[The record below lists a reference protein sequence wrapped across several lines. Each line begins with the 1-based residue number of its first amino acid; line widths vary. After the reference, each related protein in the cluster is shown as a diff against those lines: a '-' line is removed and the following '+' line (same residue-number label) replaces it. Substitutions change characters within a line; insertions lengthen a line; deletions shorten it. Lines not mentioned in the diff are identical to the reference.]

1 MVAMDTE
8 TTWSLT
14 HRERAAVADQLE
26 GLTPDQ
32 WEAQSLC
39 GGWSVHVAAAHILAG
54 AEQTR
59 WNFLKRMA
67 ANGFRFNTMIDRDA
81 HRAGRLGRDEIVRRL
96 RSRTTTTNGPPAPPG
111 TMLGEIVVH
120 GEDIR
125 LPLGIASTT
134 PPEAVAACLELYS
147 KASFPVGTKGRIQGL
162 HLVASD
168 VGWSHGSGPDVTGP
182 GMALLVAMT
191 GRRGSLDRLGG
202 EGLATL
208 TSRMPPAA

>member
-1 MVAMDTE
+1 MAGMDTA

-14 HRERAAVADQLE
+14 HRERSAVADQLE
-26 GLTPDQ
+26 GLTPEQ
-32 WEAQSLC
+32 WQAQSLC
-39 GGWSVHVAAAHILAG
+39 GGWSIQVAAAHIVNG

-59 WNFLKRMA
+59 WNFVKRMA
-67 ANGFRFNTMIDRDA
+67 ATGFRFNTMIDRDA
-81 HRAGRLGRDEIVRRL
+81 RRRGGLTPDEIVRRL
-96 RSRTTTTNGPPAPPG
+96 RSRTTTTNGPPGPAM

-125 LPLGIASTT
+125 LPLGISATT
-134 PPEAVAACLELYS
+134 APEAVAACLQMYS
-147 KASFPVGTKGRIQGL
+147 KANFPVGTKSRIAGL

-191 GRRGSLDRLGG
+191 GRRGSLDKLDGA
-202 EGLATL
+202 GLATL